1 MGVGQ
6 VLKRVLN
13 FFLMEIQCNVYD
25 IFLSSCFGYI
35 PWLCKIQIES
45 FNIDWNFTYFCQV
58 PLQGVEEVLTM
69 EVDLG
74 GLGLAEVMTGA
85 LQEGDLL
92 QGEPLEGAF
101 SMTLL

>member
-1 MGVGQ
+1 M
-6 VLKRVLN
+6 
-13 FFLMEIQCNVYD
+13 
-25 IFLSSCFGYI
+25 
-35 PWLCKIQIES
+35 
-45 FNIDWNFTYFCQV
+45 
-58 PLQGVEEVLTM
+58 EEVLTM